1 MIKFI
6 MIIILINNKGNLMKK
21 FNLVLTFSLLT
32 NVLVAH
38 CQIPCGIYDDA
49 LRVLQIKENF
59 QTIKKAMNKIVFLS
73 SELTPQSSQQIVRW
87 VNTKEEH
94 ADKTQKLLSEYFLAQ
109 RISEKNDEYFKQL
122 SSIHKLIVNSMKC
135 KQTVNLDYIKQG
147 LHSLDNFNKLYFDA
161 HGIEHLNV
169 LESSN

>member
-1 MIKFI
+1 
-6 MIIILINNKGNLMKK
+6 
-21 FNLVLTFSLLT
+21 
-32 NVLVAH
+32 
-38 CQIPCGIYDDA
+38 
-49 LRVLQIKENF
+49 
-59 QTIKKAMNKIVFLS
+59 
-73 SELTPQSSQQIVRW
+73 

-109 RISEKNDEYFKQL
+109 RISEKDDEYFKQL